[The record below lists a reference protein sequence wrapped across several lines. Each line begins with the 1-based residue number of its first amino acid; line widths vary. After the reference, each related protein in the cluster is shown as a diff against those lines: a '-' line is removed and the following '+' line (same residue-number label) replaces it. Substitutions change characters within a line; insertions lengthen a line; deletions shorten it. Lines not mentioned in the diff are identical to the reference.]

1 VTVIVKMQDIHA
13 ARFCS
18 SGARVWLKAQG
29 IDVLDFIRNGV
40 PVEVF
45 EQTGDALALR
55 VAAIARAR
63 ASVNG

>member
-1 VTVIVKMQDIHA
+1 MSIRVKMQDVHA

-29 IDVLDFIRNGV
+29 IDVLEFIREGV
-40 PVEVF
+40 PVEQF
-45 EQTGDALALR
+45 EQTGDEMALR

-63 ASVNG
+63 ANG

>member
-18 SGARVWLKAQG
+18 SGARVWLKHQG

-40 PVEVF
+40 PVERF
-45 EQTGDALALR
+45 EETGDAMALK
-55 VAAIARAR
+55 VAAIARER
-63 ASVNG
+63 QGG